1 MYIRHLCND
10 TLATVVNGQFPGP
23 PVEATEGDT
32 VIVHLVNESPFEIT
46 IHWYVYIYI
55 PNINVTS
62 SKKIL

>member
-1 MYIRHLCND
+1 MRHLCND

-46 IHWYVYIYI
+46 IHWYVTTYILHI
-55 PNINVTS
+55 PNIVTS
-62 SKKIL
+62 SKKLQ

>member
-1 MYIRHLCND
+1 MRKLCND

-46 IHWYVYIYI
+46 IHWYV
-55 PNINVTS
+55 T
-62 SKKIL
+62 LLFT